1 MQDTTD
7 TPKKYNRVRLGINPM
22 TLSEGQ
28 TRMLEI
34 LSDKIETF
42 EKKDGDHIDYVLVRD
57 MDTNEEGH
65 FWLGGQAR
73 YQIGQ
78 LEEHRSMLKGIKLDI
93 THKGKASVSVV
104 IEGRLTEKEVNQ
116 YDIFELQ

>member
-1 MQDTTD
+1 
-7 TPKKYNRVRLGINPM
+7 
-22 TLSEGQ
+22 
-28 TRMLEI
+28 
-34 LSDKIETF
+34 
-42 EKKDGDHIDYVLVRD
+42 

-78 LEEHRSMLKGIKLDI
+78 LEEHRSTLKGIKLDI
-93 THKGKASVSVV
+93 THKGKASASFV